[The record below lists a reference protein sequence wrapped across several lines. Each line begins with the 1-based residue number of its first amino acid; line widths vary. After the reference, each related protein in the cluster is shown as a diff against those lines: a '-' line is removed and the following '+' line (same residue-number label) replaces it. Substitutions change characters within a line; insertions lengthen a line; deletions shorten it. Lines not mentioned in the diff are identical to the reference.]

1 MSNMAYCRFQNTKD
15 DLRECY
21 DWLGEH
27 NPREL
32 SEDEQK
38 AFKRL
43 VKLCRAIVDDYEDYL

>member
-21 DWLGEH
+21 DWLAE
-27 NPREL
+27 NDPREL
-32 SEDEQK
+32 AEEEQK

-43 VKLCRAIVDDYEDYL
+43 VKLCRSIVDNYEDYL